1 MMLRYFSFTF
11 LLLILSSCSLFI
23 QNFEGDILE
32 SNNVKPLS
40 LSSKTICD
48 VVDEDIIISENKS
61 AQKSFNKFL
70 LKVKSRGAL
79 KFVDKAVLWSLL
91 QMNLRPDL
99 SSPTSKLQLMIKINN
114 KFEYINSYSEETQRY
129 PYLSG
134 LSHLLKKYKSN
145 YSLNQLARK
154 LDIYFNDTLFVSK
167 EFQLFLA
174 QHKEEITLNKKLKSK
189 FIRGDET
196 LRENERIPKLN
207 YSNIV
212 NLLSRRNSSGRVNN
226 FLFTYKNQSQLTPK
240 CNFDMSLYNDSL
252 FLINDSPVKSH
263 IFGFKSGKN
272 TFMAVSSQKLN
283 GFKTI
288 GNTILLQGESN
299 IRSASICSF
308 EDSIPQQNSLWL
320 ISTDS
325 RDPGQHLFHLMQYGL
340 DNIKSVNELNSML
353 MFSRHQF
360 LKNPVRLIIESRRS
374 STTQLNELLKLN
386 IPIYNSKKLGK
397 IWGYYQDKK
406 KSTFVLDDR
415 RQGHLECSSK

>member
-1 MMLRYFSFTF
+1 MMCKYFLFGF
-11 LLLILSSCSLFI
+11 VFLILSSCSLFI

-32 SNNVKPLS
+32 ANNVKPLS
-40 LSSKTICD
+40 LSSKIICEI
-48 VVDEDIIISENKS
+48 VDEDILISENKA
-61 AQKSFNKFL
+61 AQKSFNMFL
-70 LKVKSRGAL
+70 LKIKSKGPL

-99 SSPTSKLQLMIKINN
+99 SSPTSKLQIMVKINN
-114 KFEYINSYSEETQRY
+114 NFEYFNSYAEESQRY

-134 LSHLLKKYKSN
+134 LSHILKKYKSR
-145 YSLNQLARK
+145 YTLKQLAKK
-154 LDIYFNDTLFVSK
+154 LDFYFKDTLFVSK

-174 QHKEEITLNKKLKSK
+174 QHKEEIVLNKKLKSK

-207 YSNIV
+207 YSKV
-212 NLLSRRNSSGRVNN
+212 VALLDQRKSSGRVNN
-226 FLFTYKNQSQLTPK
+226 FLFTYKNKSQLTPK

-252 FLINDSPVKSH
+252 FLINDSAVKSH
-263 IFGFKSGKN
+263 IFGFKNDKN
-272 TFMAVSSQKLN
+272 TFMAVSSQKLK
-283 GFKTI
+283 GFSTI
-288 GNTILLQGESN
+288 EETILLRGESN

-308 EDSIPQQNSLWL
+308 EDTPPHQKTLWL